1 MSKRRRTPR
10 KRRQH
15 IPTTAMA
22 EIAISAGQRC
32 SKINYVNTIN
42 DDFIRSNVIVRDGQ
56 EWQAEL
62 CSKVQPNYIRKLDQ
76 EVSALAPSTSSC
88 NVIQTNLPRLRSML
102 IKKKKKKDKSSS
114 SSINSFQKKK
124 KIIKQRLY
132 SRRQKETRI
141 QRCAKRVLDFV
152 GKEVIHEKVIRQSL
166 GNNPD
171 TSKALRL

>member
-1 MSKRRRTPR
+1 
-10 KRRQH
+10 
-15 IPTTAMA
+15 MA
-22 EIAISAGQRC
+22 EIAISAGQHC
-32 SKINYVNTIN
+32 SKINYINTID

-56 EWQAEL
+56 AWQAEL
-62 CSKVQPNYIRKLDQ
+62 CSKVQSNYIRKLDQ

-102 IKKKKKKDKSSS
+102 IKKNNKKDRFSSS
-114 SSINSFQKKK
+114 SSINSFQTKK

-132 SRRQKETRI
+132 SRRQKDTRI